1 MVCLSQGFPF
11 LFFSSVSFLSVL
23 SFFLVQKQRERV
35 RERERGAIFCVGQ
48 SIVLG
53 FLVDRL
59 NKKKKKNTNSMCFKT
74 TCSECKLATWAGCG
88 NHKENA
94 LRGLKLIIRWLL
106 SPGKTFY
113 IFRLFVFF

>member
-11 LFFSSVSFLSVL
+11 FFFSSVSFLSVL
-23 SFFLVQKQRERV
+23 LFGSETERES
-35 RERERGAIFCVGQ
+35 ERERGAIFCVGQ